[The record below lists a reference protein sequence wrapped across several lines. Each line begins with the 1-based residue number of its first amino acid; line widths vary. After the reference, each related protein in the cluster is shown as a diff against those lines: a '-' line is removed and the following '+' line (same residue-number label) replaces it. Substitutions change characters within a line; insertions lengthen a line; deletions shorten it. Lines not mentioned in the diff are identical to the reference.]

1 MGPVGAGLG
10 RHGPGLGG
18 GKPYPGRMTW
28 MVTGGAGYIGAHIV
42 KALKDSGRGVVAFDD
57 LSTGEARKVPSDV
70 PLVEASVV
78 DAVAVEKA
86 MREND
91 VTGVVHMAAK
101 KAVGESVERPLYYY
115 RENVDGL
122 LSLLEAMDATGV
134 KKMVYSSS
142 AATFGMPDS
151 DDPLTEDFVCQPINP
166 YGETK
171 LIGEWLM
178 RDVAAAIGLDWI
190 SLRYF
195 NVAGAGGPDLGDTG
209 VFNLIPAFPMDG
221 GRVLRAV
228 LSLRMDR
235 VRATRWAATAG
246 QAVAVAFGF
255 AGLSTGNPM
264 LVLIAV
270 FVFVAAGA
278 EAQDVAMRAM
288 ARRMMARD
296 GMITEYET
304 LAPDDGIGAA
314 AQALIRTTQAEF
326 PVLYP
331 GGGLAGF
338 VTRAAI
344 FAAHADGKAH
354 RVAEIAETGIPEVAV
369 TAGLEKVLEAL
380 AQGTP
385 AVAVMARGGA
395 MAGYV
400 TRENIGELMVL
411 RGR

>member
-1 MGPVGAGLG
+1 
-10 RHGPGLGG
+10 
-18 GKPYPGRMTW
+18 

-42 KALKDSGRGVVAFDD
+42 KALKDSGHGVVAFDD

-86 MREND
+86 IHEHD

-101 KAVGESVERPLYYY
+101 KAVGESVDRPLYYY

-178 RDVAAAIGLDWI
+178 RDVATAIGLDWV

-209 VFNLIPAFPMDG
+209 VFNLIPMVF
-221 GRVLRAV
+221 RA
-228 LSLRMDR
+228 
-235 VRATRWAATAG
+235 
-246 QAVAVAFGF
+246 
-255 AGLSTGNPM
+255 LSTGKNPQVFGSDYATPDGSCIRDYIHVTDLADAHVASVKRLEQGSAAEIYNVGRGEGVSVIEVM
-264 LVLIAV
+264 DAV
-270 FVFVAAGA
+270 
-278 EAQDVAMRAM
+278 
-288 ARRMMARD
+288 
-296 GMITEYET
+296 
-304 LAPDDGIGAA
+304 
-314 AQALIRTTQAEF
+314 
-326 PVLYP
+326 
-331 GGGLAGF
+331 
-338 VTRAAI
+338 RAATGLDFSHDLVDRRAGDPARLVASADKI
-344 FAAHADGKAH
+344 RADLGWTSAFDLAAMVTSAWEAWQANPPSGDQHFS
-354 RVAEIAETGIPEVAV
+354 TG
-369 TAGLEKVLEAL
+369 
-380 AQGTP
+380 
-385 AVAVMARGGA
+385 
-395 MAGYV
+395 
-400 TRENIGELMVL
+400 
-411 RGR
+411 

>member
-42 KALKDSGRGVVAFDD
+42 KALKDSGHGVVAFDD

-86 MREND
+86 MREHD

-209 VFNLIPAFPMDG
+209 VFNLIPMVF
-221 GRVLRAV
+221 RA
-228 LSLRMDR
+228 
-235 VRATRWAATAG
+235 
-246 QAVAVAFGF
+246 
-255 AGLSTGNPM
+255 LSTGKNPQVFGSDYPTPDGSCIRDYIHVTDLADAHVASVKRLEQGEASEIYNVGRGEGVSVIEVM
-264 LVLIAV
+264 DAV
-270 FVFVAAGA
+270 
-278 EAQDVAMRAM
+278 
-288 ARRMMARD
+288 
-296 GMITEYET
+296 
-304 LAPDDGIGAA
+304 
-314 AQALIRTTQAEF
+314 
-326 PVLYP
+326 
-331 GGGLAGF
+331 
-338 VTRAAI
+338 RAA
-344 FAAHADGKAH
+344 
-354 RVAEIAETGIPEVAV
+354 T
-369 TAGLEKVLEAL
+369 GLEFTHDLADRRAGDPARLVASADKIRADLGWTAEYDLAAMVTSAWEAWQ
-380 AQGTP
+380 ANPP
-385 AVAVMARGGA
+385 A
-395 MAGYV
+395 
-400 TRENIGELMVL
+400 
-411 RGR
+411 